1 VVGVVRGSP
10 HPACGHLLPI
20 RCGEGIIFQL
30 LTPALSSFGEER
42 EKNFVGRFPGVA
54 AARQRRAN
62 FLYAFRVFEFTFA
75 LHPGQFIQDFL
86 AGRFAGFSPGPGGSV
101 APSARHIC
109 RNASPKKFQPHR
121 GGIIRRFS
129 RICRS

>member
-75 LHPGQFIQDFL
+75 LHSMAGLFSGAFSYFL
-86 AGRFAGFSPGPGGSV
+86 LALHHPT
-101 APSARHIC
+101 C
-109 RNASPKKFQPHR
+109 
-121 GGIIRRFS
+121 
-129 RICRS
+129 